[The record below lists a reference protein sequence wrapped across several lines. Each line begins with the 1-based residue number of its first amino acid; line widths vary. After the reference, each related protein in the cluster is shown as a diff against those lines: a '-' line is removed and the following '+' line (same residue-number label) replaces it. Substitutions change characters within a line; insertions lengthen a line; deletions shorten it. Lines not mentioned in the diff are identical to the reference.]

1 MKRLI
6 ATTTAVMMSGCSLL
20 TPPKARPIVEDHSS
34 SPWNWRGGVK
44 YGVYTTSAERR
55 EVLIKYFK
63 LEDGQW
69 HSTMCAE
76 PSPDV
81 AEAITSS
88 LTGSLTASAQA
99 SDAEKANATLAA
111 TQALATSIN
120 SLFKRSQGV
129 QFFRDGAFALC
140 TAYLNGWMTDAQ
152 YSEAYKSL
160 LTASTGLIALEMP
173 NQKQH
178 TPPLLP
184 RSWMVAYG
192 LTPCEAEVC
201 DGILRGASAGD
212 IAKLRG
218 VQEITVRCQVRAI
231 LDKVG
236 VTSMR
241 ALCLKLSLLP
251 R

>member
-20 TPPKARPIVEDHSS
+20 TPPKAQPIVEDHSS
-34 SPWNWRGGVK
+34 SPRNWRGGVK

-99 SDAEKANATLAA
+99 TDAEKAQATIAA

-140 TAYLNGWMTDAQ
+140 TAYLNGWMTTTD
-152 YSEAYKSL
+152 YSKAYESL

-178 TPPLLP
+178 NLEDIQANADKAAAQAKQSAETGVATEASIKKLL
-184 RSWMVAYG
+184 
-192 LTPCEAEVC
+192 EAVQKAADEAKQSA
-201 DGILRGASAGD
+201 DRAERASTNVG
-212 IAKLRG
+212 
-218 VQEITVRCQVRAI
+218 ES
-231 LDKVG
+231 DKEQG
-236 VTSMR
+236 G
-241 ALCLKLSLLP
+241 K
-251 R
+251 